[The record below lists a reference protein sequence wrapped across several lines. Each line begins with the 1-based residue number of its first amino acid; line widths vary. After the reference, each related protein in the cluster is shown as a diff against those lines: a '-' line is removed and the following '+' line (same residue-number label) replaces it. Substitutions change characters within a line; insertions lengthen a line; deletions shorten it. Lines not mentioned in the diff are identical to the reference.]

1 MSVRSCIPWLFAC
14 AGALLT
20 QAVGAADG
28 GEAST
33 PATVRHAAMGTE
45 FVFILYPPSTDMQ
58 NEEVMHLSETA
69 FDAIDQL
76 ERHISAW
83 IPDSDVSRV
92 NQHAAEGPVTIRA
105 DLLEVLLSAQRY
117 YKESDGVFDVTVG
130 PLLDLWGF
138 YKGQGHLPAEE
149 EMKEALAKV
158 GLNKVVV
165 DERAETVRFT
175 CPGMRLD
182 FGGIGKGL
190 ALDRAAQILK
200 QQGVKRAI
208 LHAGTSTVVG
218 LGKPPDASGWTVRIR
233 SPYNESK
240 EHVDEVQI
248 SNESLSTSSSSEQFM
263 ELDGKKYS
271 HIFDPRTGM
280 PVEQGILSATAIAPT
295 GTQSDALST
304 AFFVMGLEKTRSYC
318 KAHPEVR
325 AILVVPDG
333 AGLKPVRINFP
344 S

>member
-1 MSVRSCIPWLFAC
+1 ML
-14 AGALLT
+14 LLT
-20 QAVGAADG
+20 QAAGAADG

-45 FVFILYPPSTDMQ
+45 FVFVLYPPSADMQ
-58 NEEVMHLSETA
+58 DEEVMHLTDTA

-76 ERHISAW
+76 ERHISTW
-83 IPDSDVSRV
+83 IPNSDVSRL
-92 NQHAAEGPVTIRA
+92 NQRAAEGPVAVKT
-105 DLLEVLLSAQRY
+105 DLLEVLLSAKRY
-117 YKESDGVFDVTVG
+117 YEESEGVFDVTVG

-138 YKGQGHLPAEE
+138 YKGRGHLPTEE

-158 GLNKVVV
+158 GLSKVII
-165 DERAETVRFT
+165 DEKAETVRFT
-175 CPGMRLD
+175 CSGMRLD

-200 QQGVKRAI
+200 QQGVKRAL

-218 LGKPPDASGWTVRIR
+218 LGKPPEASGWTVRIR
-233 SPYNESK
+233 SPYNEST

-280 PVEQGILSATAIAPT
+280 PVEQEILSATAIAAT
-295 GTQSDALST
+295 GAQSDALST

-333 AGLKPVRINFP
+333 DGLKPVRINFP